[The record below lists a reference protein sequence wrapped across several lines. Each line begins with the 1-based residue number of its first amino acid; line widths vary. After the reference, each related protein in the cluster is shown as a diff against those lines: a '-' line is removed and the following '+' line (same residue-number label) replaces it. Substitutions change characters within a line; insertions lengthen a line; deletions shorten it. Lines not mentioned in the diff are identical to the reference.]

1 MNIIKKIW
9 LTVVEIKCTSFILK
23 ILKWMHVNFILAI
36 TLVFSRYLPLLNYS
50 TEKNNEGNIK
60 KLHGICKLK
69 QLNIVSLII
78 LLSFGTK

>member
-36 TLVFSRYLPLLNYS
+36 ALVFSRYLTLLNYS
-50 TEKNNEGNIK
+50 TEKNNEENIK
-60 KLHGICKLK
+60 KLHGICQLK
-69 QLNIVSLII
+69 ELNIVLFIS
-78 LLSFGTK
+78 LSFGTK